1 MNMEKEKDLLKFEE
15 NLKRDIKDIITE
27 TLRTE
32 FARYMQLNEMA
43 RVGFMGNF
51 DVIVN
56 TDDMGYIPHVHI
68 VDKATRGGQ
77 FDTCIRLETNRYFLH
92 GGHKDTLNSKQRKM
106 LNDFMHQPSRN
117 IHYRNNYE
125 HAVNLWNDNNSD
137 SYLQI
142 REDANGNVLMP
153 DYREIENG

>member
-1 MNMEKEKDLLKFEE
+1 MEKDKTLENFKNDLTNSLKQV
-15 NLKRDIKDIITE
+15 ITE
-27 TLRTE
+27 TLKEE

-56 TDDMGYIPHVHI
+56 TDDMGYIPHVHV

-77 FDTCIRLETNRYFLH
+77 FDTCIRLDTNAYFLH

-106 LNDFMHQPSRN
+106 FNDFMHQPSRN
-117 IHYRNNYE
+117 VHYRNNYE
-125 HAVNLWNDNNSD
+125 QAVNLWNDNNSD
-137 SYLQI
+137 SYIQI
-142 REDANGNVLMP
+142 EEDSYGNIIIP

>member
-1 MNMEKEKDLLKFEE
+1 MEKEKDLLKFEE
-15 NLKRDIKDIITE
+15 NLKKDIKDIITE

-106 LNDFMHQPSRN
+106 FND
-117 IHYRNNYE
+117 
-125 HAVNLWNDNNSD
+125 LWNDNNSD
-137 SYLQI
+137 SYVQI